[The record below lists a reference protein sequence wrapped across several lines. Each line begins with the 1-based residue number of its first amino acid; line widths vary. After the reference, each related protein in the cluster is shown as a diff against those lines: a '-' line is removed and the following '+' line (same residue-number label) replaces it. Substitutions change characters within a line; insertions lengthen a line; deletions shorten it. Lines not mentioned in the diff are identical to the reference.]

1 MTPPCIDLPQI
12 QSTPQDCPR
21 WHSCNAALCPLDPHW
36 RGTHLSGEQVCKL
49 LLDSGKAGSAE
60 RYADDP
66 VFAAAVAKLPEIAQ
80 RYPDIGKK
88 VAIAAKSGFRS
99 RHLMRKSA
107 SQSDSG
113 AYPQGVTPSQGV

>member
-60 RYADDP
+60 RYASDP

-88 VAIAAKSGFRS
+88 VAIAAKSGFREDN
-99 RHLMRKSA
+99 LARKPRVQADSEA
-107 SQSDSG
+107 SVRE
-113 AYPQGVTPSQGV
+113 VTPSQGV